1 MLQDRVAVVT
11 GAAAGIGEEVAV
23 LYASAGARV
32 VLVDRDADGLDK
44 VAARI
49 DEAGGDA
56 VPVRL
61 HLADTTA
68 TIDAITGVEQRMG
81 RIDVLA
87 NVAGITGRTDFDAI
101 TLDSLDAMY
110 AVNLRSTFVLIQQVA
125 RGMRE
130 RRFGKIVNTASIS
143 AVRGQGSNA
152 HYSAMKA
159 GVIGLTKSAAKAL
172 GPFQI
177 TVNAV
182 CPVAVTALT
191 RDYPD
196 LQAGRAL
203 PPRSLNRAG
212 EPVDVAP
219 TYLFLA
225 SPASDYVTG
234 MAVHCDGGFHLGQPA

>member
-1 MLQDRVAVVT
+1 MLADKVAVVT
-11 GAAAGIGEEVAV
+11 GAAAGIGAEVAV
-23 LYASAGARV
+23 RYAAAGARV
-32 VLVDRDADGLDK
+32 ALVDRDAAGLEA

-49 DEAGGDA
+49 DEAGGETVRVPLDLSDA
-56 VPVRL
+56 
-61 HLADTTA
+61 AA
-68 TIDAITGVEQRMG
+68 TIEAVTGIENRMG

-110 AVNLRSTFVLIQQVA
+110 AVNLRSTFVLIQHVA

-130 RRFGKIVNTASIS
+130 RRYGKIVNTASIS

-159 GVIGLTKSAAKAL
+159 GVLGLTRSAAKAL

-212 EPVDVAP
+212 EPADVAP

-225 SPASDYVTG
+225 SPHSDYVTG
-234 MAVHCDGGFHLGQPA
+234 VTVHCDGGFHLGQPA

>member
-1 MLQDRVAVVT
+1 LLQNKVAVVT
-11 GAAAGIGEEVAV
+11 GAAAGIGEEVAA
-23 LYASAGARV
+23 LYAQAGARV

-49 DEAGGDA
+49 DDAGGDA

-61 HLADTTA
+61 DLVDTTA
-68 TIDAITGVEQRMG
+68 TIETIADVENRMG

-159 GVIGLTKSAAKAL
+159 GVLGLTKSAAKAL

-203 PPRSLNRAG
+203 PARSLDRAG

-234 MAVHCDGGFHLGQPA
+234 VTVHCDGGFHLGRPA

>member
-56 VPVRL
+56 VPVQL
-61 HLADTTA
+61 DLADTTA
-68 TIDAITGVEQRMG
+68 TIDAITGVDQRMG

-101 TLDSLDAMY
+101 TLESLDAMY

-159 GVIGLTKSAAKAL
+159 GVVGLTKSAAKAL

-234 MAVHCDGGFHLGQPA
+234 MSVHCDGGFHLGQPA

>member
-1 MLQDRVAVVT
+1 MLQNKVAVVT
-11 GAAAGIGEEVAV
+11 GAAAGIGEEVAA
-23 LYASAGARV
+23 LYAQAGARV

-49 DEAGGDA
+49 DDAGGDA

-61 HLADTTA
+61 DLVDTTA
-68 TIDAITGVEQRMG
+68 TIETIADVENRMG

-159 GVIGLTKSAAKAL
+159 GVLGLTKSAAKAL

-203 PPRSLNRAG
+203 PARSLDRAG

-234 MAVHCDGGFHLGQPA
+234 VTVHCDGGFHLGRPA